1 MRTARSQIETFRAAL
16 LRGATLFLKTIS
28 ELHMKSLAQLKP
40 TQRSRSAY
48 HEAGHFVV
56 ALALDSPALQVRAL
70 HIIESERHT
79 GAVVTDSEGI
89 YDWDDAREVCT
100 ILLAGFHAES
110 QFSGEPMIEAAATD
124 LLQAEELIRELSD
137 SPQHWTTHAL
147 EISARARRIV
157 SMYWAAIDALARELL
172 CSSRIEEARAR
183 DIVSQHRPSPP
194 PRSERPLELK
204 RRWSSHTN
212 ASRLSQ
218 RLGASLR
225 IQRAASAVSS
235 GRSTASQGADGS

>member
-1 MRTARSQIETFRAAL
+1 MR
-16 LRGATLFLKTIS
+16 
-28 ELHMKSLAQLKP
+28 SLAQLKP

-70 HIIESERHT
+70 HIVESERHT
-79 GAVVTDSEGI
+79 GAVVTDSDGI

-124 LLQAEELIRELSD
+124 LLQAEELIRDLSD
-137 SPQHWTTHAL
+137 SPQHWTTHAM

-157 SMYWAAIDALARELL
+157 SMYWPAIDALARELL
-172 CSSRIEEARAR
+172 RESHIDEPQAR
-183 DIVSQHRPSPP
+183 DIVAQHRPSPP
-194 PRSERPLELK
+194 PRRAQH
-204 RRWSSHTN
+204 R
-212 ASRLSQ
+212 AVSRLWTSRSRATPLSQ
-218 RLGASLR
+218 RLGDSLR
-225 IQRAASAVSS
+225 IQRAASGLS
-235 GRSTASQGADGS
+235 RDNSTDSHGAEGS

>member
-1 MRTARSQIETFRAAL
+1 MTP
-16 LRGATLFLKTIS
+16 
-28 ELHMKSLAQLKP
+28 LAQLKP

-79 GAVVTDSEGI
+79 GAVVTDSDGI

-137 SPQHWTTHAL
+137 SPEHWTTHAM

-157 SMYWAAIDALARELL
+157 SMYWPAIDALARELL
-172 CSSRIEEARAR
+172 RKSHIDEPRARA
-183 DIVSQHRPSPP
+183 IVAQFRPSPP
-194 PRSERPLELK
+194 PRRPRHATTRNRWLPH
-204 RRWSSHTN
+204 RR
-212 ASRLSQ
+212 ASPLSQ
-218 RLGASLR
+218 RLGDSLR
-225 IQRAASAVSS
+225 IQRAASGVSS
-235 GRSTASQGADGS
+235 DNSNGSHGAEGS

>member
-1 MRTARSQIETFRAAL
+1 MRTTRSQIETFRAAPS
-16 LRGATLFLKTIS
+16 RGATLFLKTNS
-28 ELHMKSLAQLKP
+28 EPHMKSLAQLKP

-70 HIIESERHT
+70 HIVESERHT
-79 GAVVTDSEGI
+79 GAVVTDSDGI

-137 SPQHWTTHAL
+137 SPQHWTTHAM

-157 SMYWAAIDALARELL
+157 SMYWPAIDALARELL
-172 CSSRIEEARAR
+172 CSSRIDEPRAR
-183 DIVSQHRPSPP
+183 DIVAKHRPSPP
-194 PRSERPLELK
+194 PRKVRSRGGA
-204 RRWSSHTN
+204 RRWSSHCR
-212 ASRLSQ
+212 ASPLSQ
-218 RLGASLR
+218 RLGDSLR
-225 IQRAASAVSS
+225 IQRAASGVPS
-235 GRSTASQGADGS
+235 GKSTDTQGAEGS